1 MPAAKEPPE
10 SPTAVKARCGKWMP
24 RAKATCGR
32 KADHPGKCVTAKAL
46 KTDVD
51 RPPPWTS
58 RRWGV
63 RGKDHPAVRARWNR
77 VHKFNRL
84 GITEDEFNAM
94 LAAQGH
100 ACAMCR
106 RPFEEGQRICAD
118 HDHNCC
124 PAQPKEKAKTCGKC
138 IRGLLC
144 FRCNTA
150 LGYVELYRGRA
161 DAYLAR

>member
-1 MPAAKEPPE
+1 M
-10 SPTAVKARCGKWMP
+10 T
-24 RAKATCGR
+24 T
-32 KADHPGKCVTAKAL
+32 KAL
-46 KTDVD
+46 TADVD
-51 RPPPWTS
+51 RRPPTSS

-63 RGKDHPAVRARWNR
+63 RAKDDPAARARWNR

-100 ACAMCR
+100 ACAICR
-106 RPFEEGQRICAD
+106 RSFGEGQRICAD
-118 HDHNCC
+118 HDHSCC

-138 IRGLLC
+138 IRGLWC

-150 LGYVELYRGRA
+150 LGYVELYRDRA
-161 DAYLAR
+161 DAFLARAAAARIA